1 MRIVSWFEK
10 TYRIWAA
17 LDQLLKL
24 LWGYDPLNNFFLQC
38 CGIAQFP
45 VSRRLVLAKRC
56 QMSPLGKRRLC
67 MFPLRASSLTWQIQM
82 KSPRTQCRLRKCS
95 RYLAS
100 TSLLRVC
107 LSAADGYVLYRFD
120 LLHTLALVKPWI
132 KENLKLSKVI
142 FHHHLPF
149 ISVIVAIF
157 CLLDKKNYN
166 LKTKRLPLGK
176 PKY

>member
-1 MRIVSWFEK
+1 MSWFEK
-10 TYRIWAA
+10 SYLLWTA

-56 QMSPLGKRRLC
+56 QMLPLGKRRLC
-67 MFPLRASSLTWQIQM
+67 MSPLRASSLTWQIQM
-82 KSPRTQCRLRKCS
+82 KSLRTQCRLRKCS

-120 LLHTLALVKPWI
+120 LLNILALMKPWLKKPI
-132 KENLKLSKVI
+132 KLSKAI
-142 FHHHLPF
+142 LHQHFPF
-149 ISVIVAIF
+149 ILVIVAFF
-157 CLLDKKNYN
+157 CQLDK
-166 LKTKRLPLGK
+166 
-176 PKY
+176 